1 MQSLLALPS
10 FAHSPT
16 YALCNLWRSR
26 YSVPGFGFWRELS
39 IRCFARPMLLIASCL
54 SNAANLHNEL
64 SRIAPQ
70 ASHQLRRACGI
81 MWRLQHRI
89 SPKTTK
95 GSFVLCPCH
104 CSFKTSAMPRAHP
117 SSLILHPHHPSLILH
132 PSHAFLI
139 LPPAMNQC
147 PIHAWSLHP
156 IPLSSSY
163 VCSPQRLALILLP
176 YVCPLLRQ
184 THHMVVPLNGAECVA
199 VVQTETHMIFCTI
212 SKQLLAG
219 APTCKQARAC

>member
-70 ASHQLRRACGI
+70 ASHQLRRACEI
-81 MWRLQHRI
+81 MWRLQHGI
-89 SPKTTK
+89 SPKTAK
-95 GSFVLCPCH
+95 GPFVLCPCH

-147 PIHAWSLHP
+147 PIHAWSLHS

-163 VCSPQRLALILLP
+163 VCSPAP
-176 YVCPLLRQ
+176 YSAHCR
-184 THHMVVPLNGAECVA
+184 T
-199 VVQTETHMIFCTI
+199 
-212 SKQLLAG
+212 
-219 APTCKQARAC
+219 

>member
-70 ASHQLRRACGI
+70 ASHQLRRACEI
-81 MWRLQHRI
+81 MWRLQHGI
-89 SPKTTK
+89 SPKTAK
-95 GSFVLCPCH
+95 GPFVLCPCH

-117 SSLILHPHHPSLILH
+117 SSLILQHSSSSSITDPSSFTWLPHPSPCH
-132 PSHAFLI
+132 EPVSHTRLVLAF
-139 LPPAMNQC
+139 N
-147 PIHAWSLHP
+147 S
-156 IPLSSSY
+156 
-163 VCSPQRLALILLP
+163 ALIFLRLFSAAP
-176 YVCPLLRQ
+176 RSHPDLLR
-184 THHMVVPLNGAECVA
+184 LFSAWC
-199 VVQTETHMIFCTI
+199 
-212 SKQLLAG
+212 
-219 APTCKQARAC
+219 

>member
-70 ASHQLRRACGI
+70 ASHQLRRACEI
-81 MWRLQHRI
+81 MWRLQHGI
-89 SPKTTK
+89 SPKTAK
-95 GSFVLCPCH
+95 GPFVLCPCH
-104 CSFKTSAMPRAHP
+104 CSFKTSAMPTASKKPPTSETLPTQLGYIASTSGLACHSRPCLPAGPCWATCTSGLAGP
-117 SSLILHPHHPSLILH
+117 S
-132 PSHAFLI
+132 AR
-139 LPPAMNQC
+139 PA
-147 PIHAWSLHP
+147 
-156 IPLSSSY
+156 
-163 VCSPQRLALILLP
+163 
-176 YVCPLLRQ
+176 
-184 THHMVVPLNGAECVA
+184 
-199 VVQTETHMIFCTI
+199 
-212 SKQLLAG
+212 LLASFI
-219 APTCKQARAC
+219 